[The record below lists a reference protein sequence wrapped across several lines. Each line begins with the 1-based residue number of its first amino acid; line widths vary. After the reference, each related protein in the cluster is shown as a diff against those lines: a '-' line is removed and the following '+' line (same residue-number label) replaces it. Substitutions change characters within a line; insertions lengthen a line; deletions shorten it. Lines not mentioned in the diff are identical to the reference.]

1 MIKKIRLVLASFSI
15 ISVMAFV
22 APVHAEDV
30 FSGVCSDPQAPQAQS
45 STVCK
50 SKELGG
56 KNPIFGPDGVLTVAI
71 NIISIIVGVVALIF
85 VILGG
90 LKFITS
96 GSNPQDVSKARET
109 VIYALVGLMIAGL
122 AQVIVQFFLKKI
134 N

>member
-1 MIKKIRLVLASFSI
+1 MIKSIRFILASLSLV
-15 ISVMAFV
+15 SVMAFAV
-22 APVHAEDV
+22 PVHAEDV
-30 FSGVCSDPQAPQAQS
+30 FKGVCSDLQAQS

-50 SKELGG
+50 SKDLGG
-56 KNPIFGPDGVLTVAI
+56 KNPIFGPEGVLTVAI

>member
-1 MIKKIRLVLASFSI
+1 MIKKIRLVLASFSL
-15 ISVMAFV
+15 ISVMAF
-22 APVHAEDV
+22 AMMPVHAEDV
-30 FSGVCSDPQAPQAQS
+30 FSGVCSDLQAQS